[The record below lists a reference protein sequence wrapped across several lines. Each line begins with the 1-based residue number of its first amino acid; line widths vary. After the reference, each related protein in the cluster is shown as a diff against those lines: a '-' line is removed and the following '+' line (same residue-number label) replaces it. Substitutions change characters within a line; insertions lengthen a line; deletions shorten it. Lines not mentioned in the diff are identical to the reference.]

1 MENRIVFMGTP
12 EIAATVLKGL
22 VEANKN
28 VVLVVS
34 QPDKKIGRKQVIQ
47 FPPVKQVAVDAGIEV
62 FQPIRVKEDY
72 QAILDAKPD
81 IIITCAYGQIVPKE
95 VLEAPTYGCVNL
107 HGSLLPKYRGGAPIQ
122 RAIWNGDKVSGMSL
136 MRMVQRMDAGGVFAT
151 KEIEITDDM
160 NSSTLFELM
169 GIAAKDLILEKFD
182 EVCTKDALF
191 VEQNEDE
198 VVYAPV
204 ISKAEEHIN
213 FEQDDTHIV
222 NQIRALSEAPG
233 AYVFVK
239 NKKLKLLKASYKKED
254 NVPFQEIVGMVDG
267 KYAIGLHEGL
277 LLVEQCQMEGKPSMK
292 AKDFYNGQ
300 GRNLV
305 GQKVE

>member
-22 VEANKN
+22 VDAKKN

-34 QPDKKIGRKQVIQ
+34 QPDKKIGRKQKIE
-47 FPPVKQVAVDAGIEV
+47 FPAVKQIALEAGIEV

-72 QAILDAKPD
+72 QAIIDAKPD
-81 IIITCAYGQIVPKE
+81 LIITCAYGQIVPKE

-136 MRMVQRMDAGGVFAT
+136 MRMVQKMDAGGVFAT
-151 KEIEITDDM
+151 KEIQITDDM
-160 NSSTLFELM
+160 NSTTLFKLM
-169 GIAAKDLILEKFD
+169 AQAASDLILEKLD
-182 EVCTKDALF
+182 EVCTKDAVF
-191 VEQNEDE
+191 IEQNEDD
-198 VVYAPV
+198 VIYAPV
-204 ISKAEEHIN
+204 ITKAEEHID
-213 FEQDDTHIV
+213 FDQEDDRIV

-233 AYVFVK
+233 AYCIVK
-239 NKKLKLLKASYKKED
+239 NKKLKILQAKYQPSNGEH
-254 NVPFQEIVGMVDG
+254 FREIVGMVDG
-267 KYAIGLHEGL
+267 KYAIGLHQGL
-277 LLVEQCQMEGKPSMK
+277 LLVEKCQMEGKPSMN

-305 GQKVE
+305 GQIVE